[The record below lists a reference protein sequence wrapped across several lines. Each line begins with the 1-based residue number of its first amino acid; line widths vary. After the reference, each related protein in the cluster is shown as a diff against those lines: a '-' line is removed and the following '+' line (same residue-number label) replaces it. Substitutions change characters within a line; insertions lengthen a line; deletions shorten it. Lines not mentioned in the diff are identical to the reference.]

1 MAKALIGYMNSDL
14 RSPALAAENA
24 RLRARVGELE
34 ALAGRL
40 SEENDRLAEA
50 HAAASSRSRPR
61 TSRRCSPPDG
71 GWTVAT
77 ARTRR

>member
-34 ALAGRL
+34 ALARACPRRTTGWPRRTPPPSLEIETSHAAGDAARL
-40 SEENDRLAEA
+40 S
-50 HAAASSRSRPR
+50 AA
-61 TSRRCSPPDG
+61 G
-71 GWTVAT
+71 
-77 ARTRR
+77 